1 MVDKRSLIMIWAI
14 LRKVVSMKKITIFSV
29 IFVAIFMLLS
39 QVSLAKVKSESMV
52 AVWLFDEGKGS
63 VVTDSTGNGHDGKI
77 EKGAKWVN
85 GRFGKALEFDGADDW
100 VSVPHSKN
108 LGFASGKSFTITVH
122 YKGSQLG
129 GSLFGKGYEDKSQA
143 LPWYL
148 LWNDGS
154 SPKVTLFLRDEAGAS
169 FRANGTSEVA
179 DDKWHFIAAVA
190 DASKGKSS
198 IWIDGKKEAEAD
210 FNKNSG
216 YGTNDGVVAIGRH
229 YDRYTKGII
238 DDVGLFNVALTS
250 DDIKTIM
257 DAGLGGVSTAVSNLN
272 KLAITWGEIRK
283 R

>member
-1 MVDKRSLIMIWAI
+1 
-14 LRKVVSMKKITIFSV
+14 MKKTTVFSV
-29 IFVAIFMLLS
+29 VFVALFMFLV
-39 QVSLAKVKSESMV
+39 QVSLAKINSESMV
-52 AVWLFDEGKGS
+52 AVWLFDEGKGNI
-63 VVTDSTGNGHDGKI
+63 VADSTGNGHSGKI
-77 EKGAKWVN
+77 EKGAKWVT
-85 GRFGKALEFDGADDW
+85 GRFGKALEFDGTDDW

-108 LGFASGKSFTITVH
+108 LGFAAGKSFSITVH
-122 YKGSQLG
+122 FKGSKVG
-129 GSLFGKGYEDKSQA
+129 GSLVGKGYEDKSQA

-154 SPKVTLFLRDEAGAS
+154 SSKVTLFLRDEAKAS
-169 FRANGTSEVA
+169 FRANGTSAIA

-216 YGTNDGVVAIGRH
+216 YGTNEGVVAIGRH

-238 DDVGLFNVALTS
+238 DDVGLFNVALNA

-257 DAGLGGVSTAVSNLN
+257 DAGLGGVSTAVSTRN

>member
-129 GSLFGKGYEDKSQA
+129 GSLFGKGYEDTSQA

-169 FRANGTSEVA
+169 FRADGTSEVA
-179 DDKWHFIAAVA
+179 DDKWHFVAAVA

-210 FNKNSG
+210 FNKKSG
-216 YGTNDGVVAIGRH
+216 YGTSEGVVAIGRH

-238 DDVGLFNVALTS
+238 DDVALFNVALTS
-250 DDIKTIM
+250 DDIKTVM
-257 DAGLGGVSTAVSNLN
+257 DEGLEVALAVSPLS

>member
-1 MVDKRSLIMIWAI
+1 
-14 LRKVVSMKKITIFSV
+14 MKKITIFSV
-29 IFVAIFMLLS
+29 IFVALFMLLS

-154 SPKVTLFLRDEAGAS
+154 SPKVTLYLRDEGGAS
-169 FRANGTSEVA
+169 FRADGTSVVA
-179 DDKWHFIAAVA
+179 DDKWHFVAAVA

-210 FNKNSG
+210 FNKKSG
-216 YGTNDGVVAIGRH
+216 YGTSEGVVAIGRH

-238 DDVGLFNVALTS
+238 DDVALFNVALTS
-250 DDIKTIM
+250 DDIKTVM
-257 DAGLGGVSTAVSNLN
+257 DEGLEVALAVSPLS

>member
-1 MVDKRSLIMIWAI
+1 
-14 LRKVVSMKKITIFSV
+14 MKKITIFSV
-29 IFVAIFMLLS
+29 IFVALFMLLS

>member
-1 MVDKRSLIMIWAI
+1 
-14 LRKVVSMKKITIFSV
+14 MKKITIFSV

-154 SPKVTLFLRDEAGAS
+154 SPKVTLYLRDEGGAS
-169 FRANGTSEVA
+169 FRADGTSVVA
-179 DDKWHFIAAVA
+179 DDKWHFVAAVA

-210 FNKNSG
+210 FNKKSG
-216 YGTNDGVVAIGRH
+216 YGTSEGVVAIGRH

-238 DDVGLFNVALTS
+238 DDVGLFNVALTT
-250 DDIKTIM
+250 DDIKTVM
-257 DAGLGGVSTAVSNLN
+257 NEGLEVSLAVSTRN

>member
-1 MVDKRSLIMIWAI
+1 MIWAI

-77 EKGAKWVN
+77 EAGAKWVN
-85 GRFGKALEFDGADDW
+85 GRFGKALEFDGAAAW

-257 DAGLGGVSTAVSNLN
+257 DAGLGGVSTAVFNLN

>member
-1 MVDKRSLIMIWAI
+1 
-14 LRKVVSMKKITIFSV
+14 MKKITIFSV
-29 IFVAIFMLLS
+29 IFVALFMLLS

-169 FRANGTSEVA
+169 FRADGTSEVA
-179 DDKWHFIAAVA
+179 DDKWHFVAAVA

-210 FNKNSG
+210 FNKKSG
-216 YGTNDGVVAIGRH
+216 YGTSEGVVAIGRH

-238 DDVGLFNVALTS
+238 DDVALFNVALTS
-250 DDIKTIM
+250 DDIKTVM
-257 DAGLGGVSTAVSNLN
+257 DEGLEVALAVSPLS